1 MILSLY
7 HHHYFVRIVNW
18 YCISFKEKNE
28 KCPYVFWVR
37 LHVHGIVYKVVL
49 RNMNLTFLFL
59 RPYQDISPI
68 STRFYETKIER
79 PCPVGP
85 LLQLFEGPS
94 SRRNKKQDSIG
105 TPFIIIS
112 ILVYT
117 YTVYLYIFVIGSM
130 P

>member
-1 MILSLY
+1 M
-7 HHHYFVRIVNW
+7 
-18 YCISFKEKNE
+18 
-28 KCPYVFWVR
+28 
-37 LHVHGIVYKVVL
+37 HVHGIVYKVVL
-49 RNMNLTFLFL
+49 RNMNLTFYF
-59 RPYQDISPI
+59 YVPI
-68 STRFYETKIER
+68 KIFPRFYETKIER

-94 SRRNKKQDSIG
+94 SRKNKKQDSIG